1 MPCFNLNAGQVSPQ
15 IFIASNATSY
25 GSGIFTIQSASGV
38 AYTTSFVP
46 DSPEPGTLV
55 LFGSALALGS
65 FFMMRKKGLSIV

>member
-1 MPCFNLNAGQVSPQ
+1 MSIRPG
-15 IFIASNATSY
+15 T
-25 GSGIFTIQSASGV
+25 FTIQSSTGIAEV
-38 AYTTSFVP
+38 DTFVP